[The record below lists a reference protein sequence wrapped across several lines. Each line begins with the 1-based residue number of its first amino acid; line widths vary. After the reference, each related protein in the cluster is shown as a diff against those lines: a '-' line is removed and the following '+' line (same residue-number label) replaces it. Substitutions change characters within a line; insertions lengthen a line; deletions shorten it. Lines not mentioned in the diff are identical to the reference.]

1 MRINPR
7 GDSGMDFSEI
17 NEKIKDNEPEWE
29 SFFND
34 LTNGFAILQ
43 VRDDLPEQR
52 DIRFCSYEQASG
64 FLQREPRRE
73 DYNMLYA
80 EAFENNE
87 ITEIVNLNARYD
99 KSTALGDYI
108 YERFNADSRPGIEEG
123 YYGTSLS
130 MSDVVLIKENNQIH
144 ALYVNSFGFKE
155 LEDFEPYKFIS
166 KDEKA
171 YENDYRLLAR
181 LKADC
186 EYFLDAGNGNE
197 DKLWAKNIDEQ
208 ISEMENI
215 YDRLPVKPEWCT
227 KAEIAEFG
235 KEMRTLLFG
244 RQEKNKHK
252 SVTDISKD

>member
-1 MRINPR
+1 
-7 GDSGMDFSEI
+7 MDFSEI
-17 NEKIKDNEPEWE
+17 NKKIKDNEPEWE

-43 VRDDLPEQR
+43 IRNDLPERR
-52 DIRFCSYEQASG
+52 DIRFVPYEEVIKH
-64 FLQREPRRE
+64 LRREPCRD
-73 DYNMLYA
+73 DYTMLAA
-80 EAFENNE
+80 EAMTESEISAIRTKLPTLSKNVAIGEYVFRKYNE
-87 ITEIVNLNARYD
+87 A
-99 KSTALGDYI
+99 
-108 YERFNADSRPGIEEG
+108 SRPSLEDG

-227 KAEIAEFG
+227 RTEIAKFE